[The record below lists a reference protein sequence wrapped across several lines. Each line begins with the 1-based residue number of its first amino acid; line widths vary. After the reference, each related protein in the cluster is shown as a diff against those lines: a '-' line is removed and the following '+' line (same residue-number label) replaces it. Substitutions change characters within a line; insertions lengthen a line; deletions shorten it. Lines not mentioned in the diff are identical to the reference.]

1 MEKHIKEEKRLDI
14 STFIYVII
22 MITAFTFGV
31 L

>member
-1 MEKHIKEEKRLDI
+1 MEAHTTEKKRLDI
-14 STFIYVII
+14 STFIYVVI